1 MSHSGSPHIPSVP
14 GKTVALEASAGLA
27 LGCTYSSSDEFEAE
41 IIRAR
46 LAADDEKY
54 RQQRAYCAFIA
65 AAAATIALAYLA
77 G

>member
-1 MSHSGSPHIPSVP
+1 MTTPRIQQTHGQA
-14 GKTVALEASAGLA
+14 VALEASAGLA
-27 LGCTYSSSDEFEAE
+27 LACVYSSSDEFEAE

-46 LAADDEKY
+46 RAANDEKY
-54 RQQRAYCAFIA
+54 RQQRAYCAFLA

>member
-1 MSHSGSPHIPSVP
+1 MSHSRSPHVPSIPGP
-14 GKTVALEASAGLA
+14 PLALEASAGLA
-27 LGCTYSSSDEFEAE
+27 LACAYSSSDEFEAE

>member
-1 MSHSGSPHIPSVP
+1 MSHSRSPHIPSVQ
-14 GKTVALEASAGLA
+14 GQGLALEASAGLA
-27 LGCTYSSSDEFEAE
+27 LACVYSSSDEFEAE

-46 LAADDEKY
+46 LAANDEKY
-54 RQQRAYCAFIA
+54 RQQRAYCAFFA

>member
-1 MSHSGSPHIPSVP
+1 MSTSRSRHVPSVQ
-14 GKTVALEASAGLA
+14 GRSLALEASAGLA
-27 LGCTYSSSDEFEAE
+27 LGCAYSSSDEFEAE

-54 RQQRAYCAFIA
+54 RQQRAYCAFLA

-77 G
+77 A